1 MPPAFATVWLSAFAA
16 ARLPT
21 FAVAR
26 LPAFAA
32 AQLPA
37 FAVVWLPAFAV
48 ALFQSA
54 LSLPRHWRMQTSG
67 FDLGIIEEAVRGYA
81 YLGPPVVTL
90 KGAGFVQLGDHFS
103 PALAVLAPFYRLWPG
118 PETLLAA
125 QSLLFAL
132 SAVPVTD
139 LAVRWLGRAR
149 GVAAGL
155 AYGLSWGLWQ
165 ASLFDFHEIALA
177 VPLVACA
184 TAALARRRWRAAV
197 WWALPLLLVKEDMG
211 LLLAGVG
218 GHVLLVGR
226 RRGLGAAALAAA
238 VLGTLLTVLVLIP
251 AANPTGGYAYGATAA
266 LGGGDPVTR
275 LLLPAAKWWTL
286 AALFAPVLLLAL
298 RSPLALLTVL
308 PLAARFWST
317 NPAYWSTGFHYSAV
331 LMPVVFVAALDGLRR
346 LPGHRALRFAPA
358 AMLVVAVL
366 AAPRPDLS
374 GPGPDALTARR
385 VLAAVPDGARVAAAN
400 RLAPHLTSRCTVSLF
415 PYLTFP
421 DGAGSTRLSPDDR
434 DPLFRPTAEWAAT
447 LDTPDNFPAPADD
460 LTAQQSLPAAGYHPV
475 AHGAGI
481 TVWHWEPRH

>member
-1 MPPAFATVWLSAFAA
+1 M
-16 ARLPT
+16 
-21 FAVAR
+21 
-26 LPAFAA
+26 
-32 AQLPA
+32 
-37 FAVVWLPAFAV
+37 VWLPAFVV

-67 FDLGIIEEAVRGYA
+67 FDLGIFEEAVRGYA
-81 YLGPPVVTL
+81 DLGAPVVTL

-118 PETLLAA
+118 PETLLVA

-132 SAVPVTD
+132 STVPVTA
-139 LAVRWLGRAR
+139 LAVQWLGRAR

-218 GHVLLVGR
+218 GHVLLAGR
-226 RRGLGAAALAAA
+226 RRWLGAAALAAA

-251 AANPTGGYAYGATAA
+251 AANPMGGYPYNATAA
-266 LGGGDPVTR
+266 PGDGDPLTR
-275 LLLPAAKWWTL
+275 LLLPAAKWWTP

-308 PLAARFWST
+308 PLAARFWSA
-317 NPAYWSTGFHYSAV
+317 NPAHWSTGWHYNAV

-346 LPGHRALRFAPA
+346 LPQHGPLRLAPA
-358 AMLVVAVL
+358 AMLAVALL
-366 AAPRPDLS
+366 AAPLPDPTR
-374 GPGPDALTARR
+374 PGPDVLTARR
-385 VLAAVPDGARVAAAN
+385 VLATVPDGARVAASN

-421 DGAGSTRLSPDDR
+421 DSTGSTRLAPDDR
-434 DPLFRPTAEWAAT
+434 SPLFRPTAEWAAT
-447 LDTPDNFPAPADD
+447 LDTPDPFPSPTDE
-460 LTAQQSLPAAGYHPV
+460 LTAQHSLPTAGYHPV
-475 AHGAGI
+475 AHDAGI
-481 TVWHWEPRH
+481 TIWHWQPTH